1 MKKLKGLIFTSF
13 IILPFLGFLH
23 YYQIERTIRIQE
35 AVGNAHYE
43 NHAYEKAIT
52 AYEKIKKYKND
63 DFAFNLMLTKLY
75 VEVYNETEST
85 DAMRRVAEQI
95 EKAYALNTTNLEI
108 IALRKDYLIR
118 DP

>member
-1 MKKLKGLIFTSF
+1 MKKLKGLIFTLT
-13 IILPFLGFLH
+13 IIGSFLGFLH
-23 YYQIERTIRIQE
+23 YYQIERTLLLQE
-35 AVGNAHYE
+35 AIGKAHYE
-43 NHAYEKAIT
+43 NQAYEKAIT
-52 AYEKIKKYKND
+52 AYEKIKDYKND

-95 EKAYALNTTNLEI
+95 EKTYALNTKNVEI
-108 IALRKDYLIR
+108 ITLRKDYLIR